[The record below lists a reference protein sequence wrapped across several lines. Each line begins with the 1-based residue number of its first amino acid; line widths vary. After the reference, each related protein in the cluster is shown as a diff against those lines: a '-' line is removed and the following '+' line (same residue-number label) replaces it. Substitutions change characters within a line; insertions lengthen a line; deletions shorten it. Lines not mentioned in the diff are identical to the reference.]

1 MGTAVV
7 PETAWRPDHKRIGI
21 KGLITADGNFL
32 ATLETLKGR
41 RATAS
46 RLWRSP
52 GHAMPDWR
60 KRIDEWTDRHF
71 KEIVATRRHLH
82 AHPEPSGEE
91 QETSLYLYQL
101 FSDRGFD
108 VRMGPEGRGL
118 MVDRKGQPEAS
129 RVAIRADI
137 DALRIQDRKDV
148 QYRSQSPGIMHAC
161 GHDAHTAIVTGVL
174 LVLQNMEAAGQLPWP
189 VPLRGIFQPSEET
202 ITGANEMIQVGAI
215 EGIEAIFATHVD
227 PTRLTGRV
235 GTRHGLLTSNS
246 DSMQFIIRGRGG
258 HAARPHESDDPI
270 AAAAQLISTLYLF
283 VPRVTDS
290 QDSVVVTIG
299 QINGG
304 DNPNV
309 IPERVELQ
317 GTLRTLSHEVREK
330 TINHIRQLARGIE
343 EVSANKIEVRF
354 EVGTNSVDNDPVL
367 NDLVRRAASEVLGE
381 DHVETISRP
390 SMGSEDFA
398 MYLDHI
404 PGVMFRLGCARDAD
418 AHNLLHTAT
427 FDIDEDAMRFGTKI
441 LARSIVAWSAPEAYQ
456 I

>member
-1 MGTAVV
+1 M
-7 PETAWRPDHKRIGI
+7 
-21 KGLITADGNFL
+21 
-32 ATLETLKGR
+32 
-41 RATAS
+41 
-46 RLWRSP
+46 
-52 GHAMPDWR
+52 MPDWHNH
-60 KRIDEWTDRHF
+60 IDEWTDRHF
-71 KEIVATRRHLH
+71 EQMIAVRRHLH
-82 AHPEPSGEE
+82 THPEPSGKE
-91 QETSLYLYQL
+91 QKTSLHLAQL

-108 VRMGPEGRGL
+108 TRMGPEGRGL
-118 MVDRKGQPEAS
+118 IVDRKGKREAS

-148 QYRSQSPGIMHAC
+148 PYRSQSPGVMHAC
-161 GHDAHTAIVTGVL
+161 GHDAHTAIVMGVL
-174 LVLQNMEAAGQLPWP
+174 LVLQEMQAAGQLPWP
-189 VPLRGIFQPSEET
+189 VPLRGIFQPAEET
-202 ITGANEMIQVGAI
+202 IVGATEMILSGAI

-235 GTRHGLLTSNS
+235 GTRHGLLTANC

-283 VPRVTDS
+283 VPRLTDS

-309 IPERVELQ
+309 IPEKVELQ
-317 GTLRTLSHEVREK
+317 GTLRTLSGDVRER
-330 TINHIRQLARGIE
+330 TIAHIRQLARGIE
-343 EVSANKIEVRF
+343 EISANEIEVHF
-354 EVGTNSVDNDPVL
+354 EAGTCGVDNDPVL
-367 NDLVRRAASEVLGE
+367 SDLVRRAAIEVLGE
-381 DHVETISRP
+381 DTVETISRP

-418 AHNLLHTAT
+418 AHHVLHTAT
-427 FDIDEDAMRFGTKI
+427 FDIDEEAIRIGTKI
-441 LARSIVAWSAPEAYQ
+441 LARSVVAWSAPEAFQ